1 MAEIIPFRG
10 VRYNLSRISNLSQVI
25 TPPYDVIDKNKQKYY
40 YEKSP
45 YNIIR
50 LEYGQIFPQ
59 DDENNNVYTRA
70 ASEFNG
76 WLEQEILFR
85 EEQPALYLYEM
96 DFQTGGEQ
104 YTRSGIFAC
113 VKVEDFDKKVILP
126 HEETLS
132 KPKEDRLNLL
142 RTCKANFSPIFG
154 LFSDREFVVE
164 ETFKKMTENPVINF
178 QDEERINHR
187 LWALREGPEVNSI
200 IDLLKNKQIFIA
212 DGHHRYE
219 TALEFS
225 KEMAHQKG
233 YNYVLMG
240 LVNLYNPG
248 LVVLPT
254 HRLVKNLVN
263 FDLKSFLEKVST
275 YFYLEEFPFQ
285 ENNKDEA
292 FEKMQKSLQ
301 RIGEKGEHAF
311 GLYGGTSSFYLLT
324 LKDKKIMDQFNLD
337 YSSNWKS
344 LDVSILQV
352 AVMENILDI
361 RSTQRKN
368 ESNLT
373 YKRDEKEALE
383 EVDQGFH
390 QLAFFLNPTRVEEI
404 ITVAGGGERMPQ
416 KSTFFYP
423 KLVTGLVI
431 NLLPVDK

>member
-10 VRYNLSRISNLSQVI
+10 VRYNLNLINDLSQVI
-25 TPPYDVIDKNKQKYY
+25 TPPYDVIDEKKQKYY

-70 ASEFNG
+70 AWELKK
-76 WLEQEILFR
+76 WMEQEILHQ

-96 DFQTGGEQ
+96 GFQLGGEK
-104 YTRSGIFAC
+104 YTRRGFFAC
-113 VKVEDFDKKVILP
+113 VKVEDFHKKVILP

-132 KPKEDRLNLL
+132 KPKEDRLKLL
-142 RTCKANFSPIFG
+142 RACKANFSPIFG
-154 LFSDREFVVE
+154 LFSDKEFVVE
-164 ETFKKMTENPVINF
+164 GAFKKLQEKTIIDF
-178 QDEERINHR
+178 QDEEGINHR
-187 LWALREGPEVNSI
+187 LWAIKKGPEVNSI
-200 IDLLKNKQIFIA
+200 VSLLKDKQIFIA

-225 KEMAHQKG
+225 KEMGGKED
-233 YNYVLMG
+233 YSYVLMG

-254 HRLVKNLVN
+254 HRLVKNLSN
-263 FDLKSFLEKVST
+263 FDLKSFLNKIST
-275 YFYLEEFPFQ
+275 YFYLEEFSFQ
-285 ENNKDEA
+285 ENDKFNV
-292 FEKMQKSLQ
+292 FEKLQ
-301 RIGEKGEHAF
+301 EKLHKIGEKRNHAF
-311 GLYGGTSSFYLLT
+311 GVYGGSNSFYLLT
-324 LKDKKIMDQFNLD
+324 LKDKKVMDHFDLD
-337 YSSNWKS
+337 YSPDWKD
-344 LDVSILQV
+344 LDVSVLQV
-352 AVMENILDI
+352 IIMENILEI
-361 RSTQRKN
+361 KSTQRKE

-373 YKRDEKEALE
+373 YKRDEKESIE
-383 EVDQGFH
+383 EVDRGSH

-423 KLVTGLVI
+423 KLITGLVI
-431 NLLPVDK
+431 NLLPVNK